1 MGGANKCCDWG
12 KSGGMIGGVIEEV
25 ADRNGG
31 WVGGLETLV
40 TISML
45 VVEVILMGWLTL
57 ILIADLSV
65 STVEVI
71 LCLAV
76 TTPTGI
82 F

>member
-1 MGGANKCCDWG
+1 M
-12 KSGGMIGGVIEEV
+12 EEE
-25 ADRNGG
+25 ADKNGG

>member
-1 MGGANKCCDWG
+1 
-12 KSGGMIGGVIEEV
+12 MIGGVMEEET
-25 ADRNGG
+25 DKNGG

-57 ILIADLSV
+57 ILIADFSV

>member
-1 MGGANKCCDWG
+1 M
-12 KSGGMIGGVIEEV
+12 EEET
-25 ADRNGG
+25 DKNGG

>member
-1 MGGANKCCDWG
+1 M
-12 KSGGMIGGVIEEV
+12 EEET
-25 ADRNGG
+25 DRNGG

-57 ILIADLSV
+57 ILIADFSV

>member
-1 MGGANKCCDWG
+1 MED
-12 KSGGMIGGVIEEV
+12 E
-25 ADRNGG
+25 ADKNGG

-82 F
+82 FWP

>member
-1 MGGANKCCDWG
+1 MED
-12 KSGGMIGGVIEEV
+12 E
-25 ADRNGG
+25 ADKNGG

-45 VVEVILMGWLTL
+45 VVDVILMGWLTL

-82 F
+82 FWP

>member
-1 MGGANKCCDWG
+1 M
-12 KSGGMIGGVIEEV
+12 EEE